1 MNKRES
7 DFYPLF
13 LLLLIGQKKRSHIP
27 TLLCLSLSLVEHIY
41 IPLLLEKRDNKE
53 RECVCVRVND
63 DDDEKKV
70 S

>member
-41 IPLLLEKRDNKE
+41 IPLLLEKRDKE
-53 RECVCVRVND
+53 RECVVRVND

>member
-27 TLLCLSLSLVEHIY
+27 TLLCLSLSLVEHVY
-41 IPLLLEKRDNKE
+41 IPLLLEKRDKE
-53 RECVCVRVND
+53 RESVCVRVND

>member
-41 IPLLLEKRDNKE
+41 IPLLLEKRDKE